1 MDHRMNDTPHQP
13 SWRKP
18 AGAFLI
24 LALIVLWA
32 ALVLLASPWIE
43 RLPALAQAPVYIVLG
58 LAWIWAL
65 PLRRLLVWM
74 ETGRWRQGPR

>member
-1 MDHRMNDTPHQP
+1 MTGAPPQP

-18 AGAFLI
+18 AGAFFILGLI
-24 LALIVLWA
+24 GLWA

-43 RLPALAQAPVYIVLG
+43 RLPALAQAPVYIVAG
-58 LAWIWAL
+58 IVWIWVL

-74 ETGRWRQGPR
+74 ETGRWRRTGS